1 MTHETVTRP
10 RSPRHLPRRVRIA
23 AALATVVAVAATV
36 AGCGTAQTDPA
47 PPDPAPAA
55 RAEPAALTGA
65 NVNAWLDGLLPA
77 ALARTGVAGASV
89 AVVRDGE
96 ILTARGYGHADT
108 GDGGTDA
115 VPVDPDRHLFRVGSV
130 SKLVT
135 ATAVLQLVQSGRLDL
150 DTDIAEYLDFT
161 VPRRYRQAIT
171 LRHLLTHTAG
181 FEERIAGL
189 IGTDGTDVDLRA
201 ALTNDPPEQIYEPGR
216 VPAYSNYGNA
226 LAGYLVE
233 RASGTRFE
241 EYVGSNVLA
250 RAGMSSS
257 SFEQP
262 LPTHLSDRMSNGYER
277 VGAPAAPFEIVGTP
291 PAGALS
297 APATDMARFMLAQLG
312 ERVGEAP
319 LLDPAT
325 RELMQRPALDAASLG
340 TLADGP
346 RMTLGYF
353 EENRNGHRILGHGGD
368 TLYFHSHLQL
378 YPDDRTGIYLSLNS
392 TGAGALDS
400 HELRQA
406 VLNGFADRYFPAEGT
421 QPAGDTQPTG
431 DTRPAGGVQPAGG
444 VDAATAA
451 EHAALAA
458 GTYES
463 SRAVRSNFLTVIGLV
478 GRTTVSVTDGDRLLF
493 EPAPLSDSAAV
504 YEEVSPWVWRE
515 VGGQRT
521 VAMRVAD
528 GRVEAISFD
537 SAFALLPVPSE
548 RDSALVLTVL
558 VTSTVVLLLVVLSWP
573 VRAVVRRR
581 LGRAP
586 RDRAGRTARILT
598 RVAVAG
604 TLLALAGWAVSVVSI
619 MELRDVSGASLRVVQ
634 LMQLIGL
641 LGVLPAAVRLVDD
654 LRRRAGWHRV
664 TGSVAVLLALA
675 GAGWFAVEFM
685 LLAPSISY

>member
-10 RSPRHLPRRVRIA
+10 RPTRSRSRRVRVG
-23 AALATVVAVAATV
+23 AALATAVAVAATV
-36 AGCGTAQTDPA
+36 MGCGTSQADPA
-47 PPDPAPAA
+47 PPGSAPAVPGA
-55 RAEPAALTGA
+55 SAAPAALTGA

-96 ILTARGYGHADT
+96 MLTARGYGHADT
-108 GDGGTDA
+108 GGGDADA

-135 ATAVLQLVQSGRLDL
+135 ATAVLQLVQSGKLQL
-150 DTDIAEYLDFT
+150 DTDVAEYLDFT
-161 VPRRYRQAIT
+161 VPRRYPQDVT

-189 IGTDGTDVDLRA
+189 IGTTGNDVDLRA
-201 ALTNDPPEQIYEPGR
+201 ALTDDPPEQIYQPGT

-226 LAGYLVE
+226 LAGYIVE
-233 RASGTRFE
+233 RASGVRFE
-241 EYVGSNVLA
+241 EYVAGNVLA
-250 RAGMSSS
+250 RAGMTSST
-257 SFEQP
+257 FEQP
-262 LPTHLSDRMSNGYER
+262 LPPHLTDRMSNGYER
-277 VGAPAAPFEIVGTP
+277 AGAPAAPFEIVSTP

-312 ERVGEAP
+312 ERVGAAP
-319 LLDPAT
+319 LLDAPT
-325 RELMQRPALDAASLG
+325 RELMQRPALDSTSLG
-340 TLADGP
+340 TLAEGP

-353 EENRNGHRILGHGGD
+353 DESRNGHRILGHGGD

-392 TGAGALDS
+392 TGEGALDS

-406 VLNGFADRYFPAEGT
+406 ALNGFADRYFPAEATQQVAGT
-421 QPAGDTQPTG
+421 QPAGST
-431 DTRPAGGVQPAGG
+431 QPAGG
-444 VDAATAA
+444 VDPASAA

-463 SRAVRSNFLTVIGLV
+463 SRAVRGNFLTMMGLV

-493 EPAPLSDSAAV
+493 EPAPLSDSPAL

-558 VTSTVVLLLVVLSWP
+558 AASTVVLLLVALSWP
-573 VRAVVRRR
+573 VRAIVRRR

-598 RVAVAG
+598 RVAVGG
-604 TLLALAGWAVSVVSI
+604 TLLALAGWAVSLVSI
-619 MELRDVSGASLRVVQ
+619 MGLQDVSATSLRVVQ
-634 LMQLIGL
+634 LLQLIGL

-654 LRRRAGWHRV
+654 IRGRAGWHRI

-675 GAGWFAVEFM
+675 GTGWFAVEFM

>member
-10 RSPRHLPRRVRIA
+10 RSPRHLSRRVRIG
-23 AALATVVAVAATV
+23 AALATAVAVAATV
-36 AGCGTAQTDPA
+36 AGCGTSQTDPA
-47 PPDPAPAA
+47 PPASAPAA
-55 RAEPAALTGA
+55 PAALTGA
-65 NVNAWLDGLLPA
+65 NVDTWLDGLLPA

-108 GDGGTDA
+108 GDDGTDA

-135 ATAVLQLVQSGRLDL
+135 ATAVLQLVQDGTLDL
-150 DTDIAEYLDFT
+150 DTDVAEYLDFA
-161 VPRRYRQAIT
+161 VPRRYPQAVT

-189 IGTDGTDVDLRA
+189 IGTADTAVDLRA
-201 ALTNDPPEQIYEPGR
+201 ALTNDPPEQIYEPGT

-226 LAGYLVE
+226 LAGYIVQ

-241 EYVGSNVLA
+241 EYVSGNVLA
-250 RAGMSSS
+250 RAGMTSS
-257 SFEQP
+257 SFDQP
-262 LPTHLSDRMSNGYER
+262 LPAHLRDRMSNGYER
-277 VGAPAAPFEIVGTP
+277 VGVPAAPFEIVGTP

-325 RELMQRPALDAASLG
+325 RELMQRPALDATSLG

-368 TLYFHSHLQL
+368 TRYFHSHLQL

-392 TGAGALDS
+392 TGESALDS

-406 VLNGFADRYFPAEGT
+406 VLNGFADRYFPAEPT
-421 QPAGDTQPTG
+421 QPAGS
-431 DTRPAGGVQPAGG
+431 TRPAAG
-444 VDAATAA
+444 VDAATSA
-451 EHAALAA
+451 EHAQLAA

-463 SRAVRSNFLTVIGLV
+463 SRTVQSNFLTVMGLV
-478 GRTTVSVTDGDRLLF
+478 GRTTISVTDGDRLLF
-493 EPAPLSDSAAV
+493 EPAPLSDTPAV
-504 YEEVSPWVWRE
+504 YEEVSPLVWRE

-537 SAFALLPVPSE
+537 SAFALLPVPAE

-558 VTSTVVLLLVVLSWP
+558 ATSTVVLLLVVLSWP
-573 VRAVVRRR
+573 VRAIVRRR

-586 RDRAGRTARILT
+586 RDRAGRTARVLT

-604 TLLALAGWAVSVVSI
+604 ALLALAGWTVSVVSI
-619 MELRDVSGASLRVVQ
+619 MGLRDVPDASLRVVQ

-664 TGSVAVLLALA
+664 AGSVAVLLALA
-675 GAGWFAVEFM
+675 GTAWFAVEFM